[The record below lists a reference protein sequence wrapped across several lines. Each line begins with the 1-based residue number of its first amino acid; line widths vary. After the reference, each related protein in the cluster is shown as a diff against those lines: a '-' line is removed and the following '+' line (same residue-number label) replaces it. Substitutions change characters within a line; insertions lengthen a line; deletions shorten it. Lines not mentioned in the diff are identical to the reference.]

1 MSNDADE
8 MLAKLYALDGTRAAP
23 KGQSENLF
31 PKKFTTKDWAARS
44 QQDGK
49 WNSSLLQTTKNLV
62 AVVCDQKIGFQT
74 SASGP
79 PPPP

>member
-23 KGQSENLF
+23 KGQSENQF
-31 PKKFTTKDWAARS
+31 PKKLSTKDWAARS

-49 WNSSLLQTTKNLV
+49 WNSSILQVTKNFV
-62 AVVCDQKIGFQT
+62 AEGKTDEAIHAVTDGLT
-74 SASGP
+74 TE
-79 PPPP
+79 

>member
-23 KGQSENLF
+23 KGQSENQF
-31 PKKFTTKDWAARS
+31 PKKLSTKDWAARS

-49 WNSSLLQTTKNLV
+49 WNSV
-62 AVVCDQKIGFQT
+62 
-74 SASGP
+74 
-79 PPPP
+79 